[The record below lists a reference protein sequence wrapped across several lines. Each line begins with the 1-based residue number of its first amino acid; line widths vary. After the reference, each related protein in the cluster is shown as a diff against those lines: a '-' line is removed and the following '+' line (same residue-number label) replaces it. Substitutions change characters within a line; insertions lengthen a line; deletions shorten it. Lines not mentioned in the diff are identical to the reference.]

1 MSVKILFRCD
11 AGAVSEIGSGH
22 LIRSITI
29 AKILIKKYKIKKD
42 EILFLIKQKKIF
54 HRKKNSRKGKFKF

>member
-29 AKILIKKYKIKKD
+29 AKILIKKYKIKKMKYC
-42 EILFLIKQKKIF
+42 F
-54 HRKKNSRKGKFKF
+54 

>member
-11 AGAVSEIGSGH
+11 AANINEIGSGH

-29 AKILIKKYKIKKD
+29 AKILIKNLQNKK
-42 EILFLIKQKKIF
+42 KWKVMVY
-54 HRKKNSRKGKFKF
+54 